1 MSASTSAEN
10 AKSRTR
16 KRIVTSYIP
25 ASVHHHGEH
34 QRRKMEEEEEEKE
47 EEKDLELT
55 EMIEVRQEVEIEGGK
70 SPRKVAGGI
79 TPHTIQETEL
89 REYREMKEEMSVK
102 TTQIK
107 TRENWK
113 KQWRDV
119 RSYRRGLTGRKG
131 REQVELEKISLK
143 EEKVATWTSREIMPE
158 ESTPENLGT
167 PEKAEMDTEP

>member
-34 QRRKMEEEEEEKE
+34 QRRKIEEEE

-167 PEKAEMDTEP
+167 PEKAEMDTEL

>member
-1 MSASTSAEN
+1 M
-10 AKSRTR
+10 
-16 KRIVTSYIP
+16 
-25 ASVHHHGEH
+25 
-34 QRRKMEEEEEEKE
+34 
-47 EEKDLELT
+47 
-55 EMIEVRQEVEIEGGK
+55 
-70 SPRKVAGGI
+70 
-79 TPHTIQETEL
+79 
-89 REYREMKEEMSVK
+89 K

-119 RSYRRGLTGRKG
+119 RSYRRGLTGRNG
-131 REQVELEKISLK
+131 QQQEELEKKSLK